1 MMKKCLIV
9 ISKSFKHLKGGNRM
23 VSMKDIAQACGVSV
37 ATVSKALN
45 DHSDIG
51 EETKARIRE
60 TAKQMGYLPN
70 AMARAL
76 KTNRTYN
83 IGVMFEDA
91 EGSGLTYDYFSYMLS
106 HFKRQVE
113 YKGYDITFLN
123 SRSNGRMSCL
133 EHCRYR
139 NFDGI
144 FIPCTDFYDPQVLE
158 LVRSNIPV
166 VTIDHVF
173 DNCICVIS
181 DNVDGMRQLVEYAYE
196 CGHRRIA
203 YIHGLDCSVTRA
215 RVSSFY
221 YTCQKLGITVPG
233 EYVVETPYRDVQKA
247 MERTKEMLSRKN
259 PPTCIIYP
267 DDLTCYAGISAIRE
281 MGMKVP
287 EDVSV
292 MGYDGTMIGQMTEP
306 KLTTLFQDTVAL
318 GEKAAEALVELI
330 EHPKTT
336 LIQNYVIPGQLLP
349 GGSVKK
355 ITKTIAKK

>member
-1 MMKKCLIV
+1 MNKKCFIV
-9 ISKSFKHLKGGNRM
+9 VAKSIKHLRGGIGM
-23 VSMKDIAQACGVSV
+23 ISMKDIARACGVSV

-51 EETKARIRE
+51 EETKARIRD

-113 YKGYDITFLN
+113 RRGYDITFLN

-181 DNVDGMRQLVEYAYE
+181 DNVDGMRQLVEYAYQ

-215 RVSSFY
+215 RLSSFY
-221 YTCQKLGITVPG
+221 NTCTKLGLAPPA
-233 EYVVETPYRDVQKA
+233 EYVAETPYRDVQKA
-247 MERTKEMLSRKN
+247 MEWTRRMLALKK

-281 MGMKVP
+281 LGLKVP
-287 EDVSV
+287 EDISV
-292 MGYDGTMIGQMTEP
+292 MGYDGTAIGQMTEP
-306 KLTTLFQDTVAL
+306 KLTTLYQDTVAL
-318 GEKAAEALVELI
+318 GEKAAEVLVEMI
-330 EHPKTT
+330 EHPKST
-336 LIQNYVIPGQLLP
+336 LVQNYVIAGQLIP

-355 ITKTIAKK
+355 ITKTIAK